1 MPRAEGQFL
10 VDWDD
15 GDNDPL
21 CPRSY
26 GKTRKWLI
34 TMVVSQMALCIT
46 CASSIY
52 TSTYPN
58 LEAEFHNSRIV
69 STLGLST
76 FVLGLSLGPMLFSP
90 LSEFYGRRPIYL
102 ISSTCHLLFL
112 IPQATARNIT
122 TLVILRFLDGFSGSA
137 FQAVSAGTVRDSF
150 SNDELQAPMLL
161 FSICPFIGPS
171 LGPLVGGFIN
181 YYTGWRWTFYVLIMW
196 SFVLELGIVFLVP
209 ETYHPILLRNKAR
222 NLRKETEDDCWKA
235 ASEMHS
241 KSVLG
246 AVGISLLR
254 PIQLLIFEPMCLS
267 LCLFSALLLGIL
279 YLFFGAFPLVFRETY
294 GFNLYQIGCSFL
306 GILVGMLLGIATDPV
321 WHKVRIR
328 LILKNK
334 GQGENGDG
342 SEPEFRLPPAMFG
355 SILVPVGIFMFGWSM
370 YPWVHWI
377 VPIVGTA
384 MFGAG
389 NILLFTGI
397 WTFLVEAYPRYA
409 ASALAA
415 NSFVRCLAAAAFP
428 LFGNQMYVRLGF
440 QWASSLLGFLA
451 IGMMVFPYLFFKYGK
466 LIRGKSKF
474 ADASISL

>member
-1 MPRAEGQFL
+1 
-10 VDWDD
+10 
-15 GDNDPL
+15 
-21 CPRSY
+21 
-26 GKTRKWLI
+26 
-34 TMVVSQMALCIT
+34 
-46 CASSIY
+46 
-52 TSTYPN
+52 
-58 LEAEFHNSRIV
+58 
-69 STLGLST
+69 
-76 FVLGLSLGPMLFSP
+76 
-90 LSEFYGRRPIYL
+90 
-102 ISSTCHLLFL
+102 
-112 IPQATARNIT
+112 
-122 TLVILRFLDGFSGSA
+122 
-137 FQAVSAGTVRDSF
+137 
-150 SNDELQAPMLL
+150 
-161 FSICPFIGPS
+161 
-171 LGPLVGGFIN
+171 
-181 YYTGWRWTFYVLIMW
+181 
-196 SFVLELGIVFLVP
+196 
-209 ETYHPILLRNKAR
+209 
-222 NLRKETEDDCWKA
+222 
-235 ASEMHS
+235 
-241 KSVLG
+241 
-246 AVGISLLR
+246 
-254 PIQLLIFEPMCLS
+254 
-267 LCLFSALLLGIL
+267 
-279 YLFFGAFPLVFRETY
+279 
-294 GFNLYQIGCSFL
+294 
-306 GILVGMLLGIATDPV
+306 MLLGIATDPV

-466 LIRGKSKF
+466 LIRGKTFSQF
-474 ADASISL
+474 HDMDL

>member
-1 MPRAEGQFL
+1 MTRAEGQFL

-26 GKTRKWLI
+26 SKMRKWLI

-52 TSTYPN
+52 TSTYTN

-112 IPQATARNIT
+112 IPQATARNIA
-122 TLVILRFLDGFSGSA
+122 TLVVLRFLDGFSGSA
-137 FQAVSAGTVRDSF
+137 FQAVSAGTVRDLF

-222 NLRKETEDDCWKA
+222 NLRKETGDDRWKA
-235 ASEMHS
+235 PSEMHS

-254 PIQLLIFEPMCLS
+254 PIQLLVFEPMCLS

-328 LILKNK
+328 LMLKNK

-355 SILVPVGIFMFGWSM
+355 SILVPMGIFIFGWSM

-451 IGMMVFPYLFFKYGK
+451 IGMMVFPYLFFRYGK

-474 ADASISL
+474 ADASTSL